1 MTAES
6 DSFSQ
11 ISQEREKMKE
21 ERQKE
26 REEAFMDMDEFRG
39 NYKTEMQ
46 SLITEDREKYRGMID
61 GRKEK
66 ETMLL
71 DLIRSDKAE
80 IAALTAAIEA
90 AQELMVKPKY
100 IKKGKKFLKF
110 MEYIRDFEGMLQQ
123 AVVDKNK
130 EQLQGLLERVESESA
145 LMGSPIPID
154 AKVLND
160 AKGNLAKMK

>member
-1 MTAES
+1 
-6 DSFSQ
+6 
-11 ISQEREKMKE
+11 MKE

-110 MEYIRDFEGMLQQ
+110 MEYIRDFEGML
-123 AVVDKNK
+123 
-130 EQLQGLLERVESESA
+130 
-145 LMGSPIPID
+145 
-154 AKVLND
+154 
-160 AKGNLAKMK
+160 

>member
-1 MTAES
+1 MDEFSSEMTAES
-6 DSFSQ
+6 ESFAQ
-11 ISQEREKMKE
+11 IAEDREKMKD

-26 REEAFMDMDEFRG
+26 REEAFKDMDEFRS

-46 SLITEDREKYRGMID
+46 ALISEDREKYRGMID

-66 ETMLL
+66 ETLLL
-71 DLIRSDKAE
+71 DLIRSEKAD

-110 MEYIRDFEGMLQQ
+110 MEYIRDFEGML
-123 AVVDKNK
+123 
-130 EQLQGLLERVESESA
+130 
-145 LMGSPIPID
+145 
-154 AKVLND
+154 
-160 AKGNLAKMK
+160 

>member
-1 MTAES
+1 
-6 DSFSQ
+6 
-11 ISQEREKMKE
+11 MKE

-66 ETMLL
+66 ETTLL
-71 DLIRSDKAE
+71 DLIRSEKAD
-80 IAALTAAIEA
+80 IAAITGAIEA
-90 AQELMVKPKY
+90 AQEFMVKPKY

-130 EQLQGLLERVESESA
+130 EQLQGLLERVESEST
-145 LMGSPIPID
+145 LMGNPIPID
-154 AKVLND
+154 AKILND